1 MFIRT
6 IMAGALGLAASL
18 GGAMAQ
24 TPVKLTLGY
33 GPASDVTLTLLKLKP
48 DIAVHLGKS
57 YELDLQEFR
66 GNDMRFRAYLSRA
79 LDGATA
85 SSNAVVDA
93 AAKNIDLVI
102 VASISKESSKGF
114 STSYMVKEDSP
125 VKSVADLKGKLV
137 GINAHRSSIELWAR
151 LAAKGAGLNPDT
163 DIRFAVVEF
172 PVQGQALRS
181 GQIDLGAFPQP
192 FANLEQTKGGLRV
205 LFTARDVV
213 PFDQETQ
220 LLFLRRAV
228 LEKSPQ
234 AVRDFLAD
242 LAAATR
248 FYIEKPDEAR
258 KLLIDA
264 DVIKMSQR
272 VYLDM
277 KDYYRDPALRV
288 DVESMR
294 RMQDLQKSVGGD
306 TSSVDFAKIVDMSF
320 LPK

>member
-102 VASISKESSKGF
+102 VASISKESSRGF

-248 FYIEKPDEAR
+248 YYIEKPDEAR

-264 DVIKMSQR
+264 NVIKISQR

-277 KDYYRDPALRV
+277 KDYYRDPTLKV